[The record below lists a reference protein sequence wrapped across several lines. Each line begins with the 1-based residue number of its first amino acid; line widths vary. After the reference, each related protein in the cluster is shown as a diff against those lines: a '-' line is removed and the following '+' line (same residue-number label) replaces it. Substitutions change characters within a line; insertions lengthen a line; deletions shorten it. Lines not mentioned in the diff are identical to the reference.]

1 MPTSPT
7 RTPLLPRS
15 KRWVLASF
23 ALLGVFPVLASL
35 DKEPAPAPA
44 PATADG
50 TCRALLVG
58 QAQLLIDQS
67 RPARQQSW
75 VDGVGES
82 LRQAAKD
89 DDAVAGV
96 ASLDAEAKPTAK
108 EAPAKSEA
116 KRSRR
121 GGKKASGSSRG
132 PSRYS
137 KTNTQEESVDEGDL
151 VKTNGRFLYHVSC
164 SRGGHGAG
172 CRNEIRV
179 YRTWPA
185 KSTKL
190 VERFSLPR
198 ARGAIAQ
205 LYFHDDLIVAV
216 SRTSGTRLTVLRT
229 DDAGRLSFERDVT
242 VPGGMVDSRMI
253 GSRLLLATST
263 PKPNLPADVAAGL
276 REVAGRVFANDRDQQ
291 LSALEAMSLL
301 PATLQARLDNPDW
314 IPTVVDSVAG
324 DHPAYS
330 CEDVRTGANG
340 NTLLNLVQVDVRRPI
355 RARGAAVAGYS
366 QQAKVYASEG
376 AFYVTGN
383 LGAETLIQK
392 FELRQKP
399 EFVASGTVQGQ
410 LLNQFAMSR
419 HDGHL
424 RVATSQGWA
433 SNNVYV
439 LQQQGKDLVTV
450 GKLEGLARNERIFA
464 IRMMGDKGYMV
475 TFRRTDPL
483 YTLDLSNPR
492 KPTVVG
498 ELKIPGFSNYLH
510 PLDADHLLAVGQD
523 ADARG
528 RSLGLHLQ
536 VFDVSDLN
544 NPTRVHHEKL
554 DAGTVSQAQAD
565 HHAFMFDAPSGVL
578 AMPFKGH
585 NYWGMFAYKVDAK
598 EGFRKLG
605 RVNHAL
611 AYKGYFKAQCKG
623 GDAKECA
630 QKNHWWKLFTR
641 ADLAVDRVVTID
653 DYLYSMSPT
662 GVMVHQIG
670 NKLRHTRTVLVNEP
684 AWRAGERV
692 ARR

>member
-1 MPTSPT
+1 VG
-7 RTPLLPRS
+7 
-15 KRWVLASF
+15 VL
-23 ALLGVFPVLASL
+23 PVLASL
-35 DKEPAPAPA
+35 EEKSAPP
-44 PATADG
+44 PVTVDG
-50 TCRALLVG
+50 TCRALLAG
-58 QAQLLIDQS
+58 QTQLLIEQS
-67 RPARQQSW
+67 RPAKQPSW
-75 VDGVGES
+75 IDRVGDS
-82 LRQAAKD
+82 LDPTAG
-89 DDAVAGV
+89 DDASYSA
-96 ASLDAEAKPTAK
+96 APSEAEAMPTTK
-108 EAPAKSEA
+108 DAPAKAES

-121 GGKKASGSSRG
+121 SGKKASGPSRG
-132 PSRYS
+132 PNRGPSHYS

-185 KSTKL
+185 KSTEL

-198 ARGAIAQ
+198 ARGTIAQ
-205 LYFHDDLIVAV
+205 LYVPDDLIVAV
-216 SRTSGTRLTVLRT
+216 SRASGTPLTVLRT
-229 DDAGRLSFERDVT
+229 DEAGRLSFERDVA

-253 GSRLLLATST
+253 GSRLLVATST
-263 PKPNLPADVAAGL
+263 PKPLLPADVAQGL
-276 REVAGRVFANDRDQQ
+276 REVAGRVFANDRDQK
-291 LSALEAMSLL
+291 LTALEAMSLL
-301 PATLQARLDNPDW
+301 PAALQARLDNPEW

-330 CEDVRTGANG
+330 CEDVRTGADG
-340 NTLLNLVQVDVRRPI
+340 NTMLNLVQVDVRRPI
-355 RARGAAVAGYS
+355 HARGAAVAGYS
-366 QQAKVYASEG
+366 HQAKVYASEG

-383 LGAETLIQK
+383 LGADTLIQK
-392 FELRQKP
+392 FELRHKP
-399 EFVASGTVQGQ
+399 EFVASGVVHGQ

-419 HDGHL
+419 YDGHL

-439 LQQQGKDLVTV
+439 LQQQGEDLVTV

-510 PLDADHLLAVGQD
+510 PLDDDHLLAVGQD

-528 RSLGLHLQ
+528 RSLSLHLQ

-578 AMPFKGH
+578 AMPFKGQ

-598 EGFRKLG
+598 NGFTKLG

-611 AYKGYFKAQCKG
+611 AYKSYFKAQCKG
-623 GDAKECA
+623 SDASECA
-630 QKNHWWKLFTR
+630 QKNYWWKLFTR
-641 ADLAVDRVVTID
+641 ADLAVDRVVTVD

-662 GVMVHQIG
+662 GVMVHKLG
-670 NKLRHTRTVLVNEP
+670 DKLRHEKTVLVNEP
-684 AWRAGERV
+684 AWRGGERV